1 MRLILGLLSV
11 LPFPAQHMGSGDS
24 VQPRDTVSI
33 IDSVKPALPD
43 GVEVDIVGSDTF
55 VRVHSVGHDVMVTGY
70 KNEPYMHI
78 TTTGDVFVND
88 GSQTTLINGNRYGNV
103 DTSSF
108 VESPSPVWRKIGT
121 NGTAMWHDHR
131 VHWMSP
137 KQPAPIDS
145 IGTVL
150 EWKVSMSVDGV
161 ATTVAGTLFLREK
174 ASMLWWLAGFAA
186 LLCTVVLSVRRR
198 REFFAVTFLM
208 SMVGVV
214 VGVMQFVGLP
224 DGARITPLI
233 LMFST
238 GAAVVAA
245 TSMFIQRR
253 GHASQHIALSLNA
266 GAGATLIVCAW
277 LCADQVRAA
286 YVPGVDQE
294 WIVRMLIPTLLGI
307 GLVVTIDGVMRIV
320 RNTTDLLHGEKVA
333 STSV

>member
-11 LPFPAQHMGSGDS
+11 LPFPVQHMGSGDS
-24 VQPRDTVSI
+24 VQPRDTVSV
-33 IDSVKPALPD
+33 IDSITPALPA
-43 GVEVDIVGSDTF
+43 GVAVDIVGSDTF
-55 VRVHSVGHDVMVTGY
+55 VRVRSVGHDVMVTGY

-78 TTTGDVFVND
+78 TTKGEVFVND
-88 GSQTTLINGNRYGNV
+88 GSQTTLINGDRYGNV

-137 KQPAPIDS
+137 KQPAPVDTV
-145 IGTVL
+145 GTVL
-150 EWKVSMSVDGV
+150 QWKVSMSVDGV

-174 ASMLWWLAGFAA
+174 SSMLWWLAGFIA
-186 LLCTVVLSVRRR
+186 LLIAVVLSVRRR
-198 REFFAVTFLM
+198 REFFALTFLM

-214 VGVMQFVGLP
+214 VGAMQYVGLP

-233 LMFST
+233 LMFSS

-245 TSMFIQRR
+245 VSMFMQRR

-266 GAGATLIVCAW
+266 GAGATLVVCGW

-294 WIVRMLIPTLLGI
+294 WLVRMLIPALLGI
-307 GLVVTIDGVMRIV
+307 GFVATIDGVTRIMRGS
-320 RNTTDLLHGEKVA
+320 TD
-333 STSV
+333 

>member
-11 LPFPAQHMGSGDS
+11 LPFPVQHMGSGDS
-24 VQPRDTVSI
+24 VQPRDTVSV
-33 IDSVKPALPD
+33 IDSITPELPA
-43 GVEVDIVGSDTF
+43 GVQVDIVGSDTF
-55 VRVHSVGHDVMVTGY
+55 VRVQSVGHDVMVTGY

-78 TTTGDVFVND
+78 TTKGEVFVND

-108 VESPSPVWRKIGT
+108 VESPNPVWRKIGT
-121 NGTAMWHDHR
+121 NGIAMWHDHR

-137 KQPAPIDS
+137 KQPAPIDT

-174 ASMLWWLAGFAA
+174 SSVLWWLSGFAA
-186 LLCTVVLSVRRR
+186 LLCAVLLSVRRR
-198 REFFAVTFLM
+198 RGFFVLTFLM

-214 VGVMQFVGLP
+214 IGAMQYLGLP

-233 LMFST
+233 LMFSS

-245 TSMFIQRR
+245 TSMFMQRR
-253 GHASQHIALSLNA
+253 GQDSQHIALSLNA
-266 GAGATLIVCAW
+266 GAGATLVVCGW

-294 WIVRMLIPTLLGI
+294 WLVRMLIPVLLGC
-307 GLVVTIDGVMRIV
+307 GFVATIDGVTRIMRGS
-320 RNTTDLLHGEKVA
+320 TD
-333 STSV
+333 

>member
-11 LPFPAQHMGSGDS
+11 LPFPVQHMGSGDS
-24 VQPRDTVSI
+24 VQPRDTVSV
-33 IDSVKPALPD
+33 IDSITPALPS
-43 GVEVDIVGSDTF
+43 GVQVDIVGSDTF
-55 VRVHSVGHDVMVTGY
+55 VRVQSVGHDVMVTGY

-78 TTTGDVFVND
+78 TTKGDVFVND
-88 GSQTTLINGNRYGNV
+88 GSQTTLINGDRYGNV

-121 NGTAMWHDHR
+121 NGIAMWHDHR

-137 KQPAPIDS
+137 KPPAPIDTA
-145 IGTVL
+145 GTVL

-186 LLCTVVLSVRRR
+186 LLCAVVLSVRRR
-198 REFFAVTFLM
+198 REFFVLTFLV
-208 SMVGVV
+208 SMVGVAI
-214 VGVMQFVGLP
+214 GLMQYLGLP

-245 TSMFIQRR
+245 VSMFMQRR
-253 GHASQHIALSLNA
+253 GHASQHIAVSLNA
-266 GAGATLIVCAW
+266 GAGATLVVCGW

-286 YVPGVDQE
+286 YVPGIDQE
-294 WIVRMLIPTLLGI
+294 WLVRMLIPALLGI
-307 GLVVTIDGVMRIV
+307 GFVATIDGVTRIMRGS
-320 RNTTDLLHGEKVA
+320 TD
-333 STSV
+333 

>member
-11 LPFPAQHMGSGDS
+11 LPFPVQHMGSGDS
-24 VQPRDTVSI
+24 VQPRDTVSV
-33 IDSVKPALPD
+33 IDSITPALPA

-55 VRVHSVGHDVMVTGY
+55 VRVQSVGHDVMITGY
-70 KNEPYMHI
+70 KDEPYMHI
-78 TTTGDVFVND
+78 TTKGEVFVND
-88 GSQTTLINGNRYGNV
+88 GSLTTLINSNRYGDV
-103 DTSSF
+103 DTNSF
-108 VESPSPVWRKIGT
+108 VESPNPVWRKIGM

-137 KQPAPIDS
+137 KRPAPIDT

-174 ASMLWWLAGFAA
+174 SSVLWWLVGFAA
-186 LLCTVVLSVRRR
+186 LLCAVVLSGRRR
-198 REFFAVTFLM
+198 KEFFALTFLM

-214 VGVMQFVGLP
+214 VGGMQFVGLP

-233 LMFST
+233 LMFSS

-245 TSMFIQRR
+245 TSMFMQRR
-253 GHASQHIALSLNA
+253 GHASQHIAVSLNA
-266 GAGATLIVCAW
+266 GAGATLVVCGW

-286 YVPGVDQE
+286 YVPGIDQE
-294 WIVRMLIPTLLGI
+294 WLVRVLIPALLGI
-307 GLVVTIDGVMRIV
+307 GFVATIDGVTRIMRGS
-320 RNTTDLLHGEKVA
+320 TD
-333 STSV
+333 

>member
-11 LPFPAQHMGSGDS
+11 LPFPVQHMGSGDS
-24 VQPRDTVSI
+24 VQPRDTVSV
-33 IDSVKPALPD
+33 IDSITPALPA
-43 GVEVDIVGSDTF
+43 GVDVDIVGSDTF
-55 VRVHSVGHDVMVTGY
+55 VRVQSVGHDVMVTGY

-78 TTTGDVFVND
+78 TTKGEVFVND

-108 VESPSPVWRKIGT
+108 VESPNPVWRKIGT

-137 KQPAPIDS
+137 KRPAPIDTV
-145 IGTVL
+145 GTVL

-174 ASMLWWLAGFAA
+174 SSVLWWLVGFAA
-186 LLCTVVLSVRRR
+186 LLCAVVLSVRRR
-198 REFFAVTFLM
+198 RAFFVLTFLM
-208 SMVGVV
+208 SMLGVV
-214 VGVMQFVGLP
+214 IGAMQYLGLP

-245 TSMFIQRR
+245 TSMIMQRR
-253 GHASQHIALSLNA
+253 GQASQHIAVSLNA
-266 GAGATLIVCAW
+266 GAGATLVVCGW

-286 YVPGVDQE
+286 YVPGIDQE
-294 WIVRMLIPTLLGI
+294 WLVRVLIPALLGI
-307 GLVVTIDGVMRIV
+307 GFVATIDGVTRIMRGS
-320 RNTTDLLHGEKVA
+320 TD
-333 STSV
+333 

>member
-1 MRLILGLLSV
+1 M
-11 LPFPAQHMGSGDS
+11 
-24 VQPRDTVSI
+24 
-33 IDSVKPALPD
+33 
-43 GVEVDIVGSDTF
+43 
-55 VRVHSVGHDVMVTGY
+55 
-70 KNEPYMHI
+70 
-78 TTTGDVFVND
+78 GDVFVND
-88 GSQTTLINGNRYGNV
+88 GSQTTLINDNRYGNV

-108 VESPSPVWRKIGT
+108 VESANPVWRKIGT
-121 NGTAMWHDHR
+121 DGRAMWHDHR

-137 KQPAPIDS
+137 KRPAPIDTV
-145 IGTVL
+145 GTVL

-161 ATTVAGTLFLREK
+161 ATTVTGTLFLREK
-174 ASMLWWLAGFAA
+174 SSMLWWLAGFAA
-186 LLCTVVLSVRRR
+186 LLCALVLSVRRR

-208 SMVGVV
+208 SLVGVV

-238 GAAVVAA
+238 GASVVAA
-245 TSMFIQRR
+245 ASMLMQRR
-253 GHASQHIALSLNA
+253 SQYSQHISVSLNA

-307 GLVVTIDGVMRIV
+307 GLVATIDGVMRIV
-320 RNTTDLLHGEKVA
+320 RNTTD
-333 STSV
+333 